1 MSVLGIVVP
10 GVVVLGIV
18 IFVHEL
24 GHFVVAKL
32 RGVRVL
38 AFSMGFGP
46 AVWKRKRGDTEYR
59 LAWFPLGGYV
69 QMAGDAPNEDGSM
82 PSGGR
87 EEYLSHPWFGRI
99 LIALAGPGANLV
111 AAFVVMV
118 TVALVGVRYPDY
130 PNVLGATADTSRA
143 YVAGLRAGDRVVE
156 VSGRPVTSW
165 IGIFVASEET
175 PEAGALRMVVE
186 RGGRR
191 VGLTVPAGEREAVL
205 RALRRP
211 PDPPVVGV
219 VMTGMPAYKAG
230 IEEGDRILAVNGRP
244 VSVWDELPAALGSQ
258 TDRPVLLRIQR
269 GDRAFDLT
277 VTPMSSGEGSSG
289 RIGIEPPRRG
299 VYVERHGLLESLDL
313 GFRATGALVASVY
326 GGMWLTVSRPL
337 YYREYLGGPL
347 FIAQAASENARRGAD
362 SFLQFLA
369 MINVA
374 IMAFNLLPFPIL
386 DGGHVVLA
394 LLQAV
399 RRRAISTRGYL
410 RFQKVGLI
418 VIGAL
423 FLLILAND
431 PLRIVQRQQALH
443 KAPQE
448 ETVVPSP
455 P

>member
-1 MSVLGIVVP
+1 MSLLKIVVP

-24 GHFVVAKL
+24 GHFVMAKL
-32 RGVRVL
+32 RGVRVV

-46 AVWKRKRGDTEYR
+46 ALWKRRHGDTEYR

-69 QMAGDAPNEDGSM
+69 QMAGDSPNEDGSM
-82 PSGGR
+82 PAGGR
-87 EEYLSHPWFGRI
+87 EEYLSHPWFGRV
-99 LIALAGPGANLV
+99 LIALAGPAANLV

-118 TVALVGVRYPDY
+118 LVALVGVRYPDF
-130 PNVLGATADTSRA
+130 PSELGATADTSRA
-143 YVAGLRAGDRVVE
+143 YAAGLRAGDRIVE
-156 VSGRPVTSW
+156 VAGRPVASW
-165 IGIFVASEET
+165 IGIYVASEHAPKGT
-175 PEAGALRMVVE
+175 DLPMVVE

-191 VGLTVPAGEREAVL
+191 LALAVPAGERAAVL
-205 RALRRP
+205 GGLRRP

-230 IEEGDRILAVNGRP
+230 IQEGDRILAVNGRA
-244 VSVWDELPAALGSQ
+244 VTVWEELPAALGGQ
-258 TDRPVLLRIQR
+258 VDRPVVLRIQR
-269 GDRAFDLT
+269 GGSTFDLT

-289 RIGIEPPRRG
+289 KIGIEPPRRG

-374 IMAFNLLPFPIL
+374 IMAFNLLPLPIL

-399 RRRAISTRGYL
+399 RRKAISTRGYL
-410 RFQKVGLI
+410 RFQKAGLI

-423 FLLILAND
+423 FLIILAND
-431 PLRIVQRQQALH
+431 PLRIVQRHQALN

-448 ETVVPSP
+448 RTVAPSP